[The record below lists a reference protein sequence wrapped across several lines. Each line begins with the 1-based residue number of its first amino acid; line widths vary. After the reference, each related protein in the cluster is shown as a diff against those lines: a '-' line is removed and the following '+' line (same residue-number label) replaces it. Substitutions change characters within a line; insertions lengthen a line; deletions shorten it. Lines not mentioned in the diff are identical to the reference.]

1 MSYEEKGTW
10 QYLLISIAGYVV
22 YLALVLPHLASTPVG
37 ELEYVSPMLWS
48 IVGAIV
54 VAIVLRIVVEIVWP
68 SDEHRG
74 DQRDR
79 DIARAGD
86 RVGYAF
92 LVAGAIG
99 ALLLA
104 WLEVDWFWIAN
115 AIYLGFVVM
124 AVASASVKLVAYRRG
139 GIQ

>member
-10 QYLLISIAGYVV
+10 QYLLIAVAGYVV
-22 YLALVLPHLASTPVG
+22 YLVLVLPRLADTPVG
-37 ELEYVSPMLWS
+37 DVDYAWPMLWT

-54 VAIVLRIVVEIVWP
+54 AAIVLRIVVEIVW
-68 SDEHRG
+68 SSEEHRG

-92 LVAGAIG
+92 VVAGAIG
-99 ALLLA
+99 ALLLSWA
-104 WLEVDWFWIAN
+104 EADWFWVAN
-115 AIYLGFVVM
+115 AIYLGFVLM
-124 AVASASVKLVAYRRG
+124 AVSSATVKIVAYRRG

>member
-10 QYLLISIAGYVV
+10 LYLVVSLAGYSV
-22 YLALVLPHLASTPVG
+22 YLALVLPRLAGTAVSEV
-37 ELEYVSPMLWS
+37 EYIAPMLWT

-54 VAIVLRIVVEIVWP
+54 ASIVLRIVVEIVWR
-68 SDEHRG
+68 SDEQRG

-92 LVAGAIG
+92 LVAGALG
-99 ALLLA
+99 ALVLA
-104 WLEVDWFWIAN
+104 WLEVEWFWIAN
-115 AIYLGFVVM
+115 ALYLGFVLM
-124 AVASASVKLVAYRRG
+124 ALASATVKIVAYRRG

>member
-10 QYLLISIAGYVV
+10 LYLVVSMAGYVV
-22 YLALVLPHLASTPVG
+22 YLALVLPRMAGTPIGDV
-37 ELEYVSPMLWS
+37 EYIAPMLWT

-54 VAIVLRIVVEIVWP
+54 AAIVLRIVVEIVWP

-92 LVAGAIG
+92 LVAGALG
-99 ALLLA
+99 ALVLA
-104 WLEVDWFWIAN
+104 WLDADGFWIAN
-115 AIYLGFVVM
+115 AIYLGFVLM
-124 AVASASVKLVAYRRG
+124 ALASATVKLVAYRRG

>member
-1 MSYEEKGTW
+1 VSYEEKGTW
-10 QYLLISIAGYVV
+10 QYLLISLAGYVV
-22 YLALVLPHLASTPVG
+22 YLALVLPRLAATPVADVDYF
-37 ELEYVSPMLWS
+37 EPMLWT

-54 VAIVLRIVVEIVWP
+54 ASIVLRILIEIVWP

-92 LVAGAIG
+92 LVAGALG
-99 ALLLA
+99 ALVLA

-115 AIYLGFVVM
+115 AIYLGFVLM
-124 AVASASVKLVAYRRG
+124 ALASATVKLVAYRRG

>member
-22 YLALVLPHLASTPVG
+22 YLALVLPRLAGTPVG
-37 ELEYVSPMLWS
+37 EVEYFPPMLWT

-54 VAIVLRIVVEIVWP
+54 AAIVLRIVVEIVW
-68 SDEHRG
+68 SSEEHSG

-92 LVAGAIG
+92 VVAGAIG
-99 ALLLA
+99 ALVLA
-104 WLEVDWFWIAN
+104 WAEADWFWIAN
-115 AIYLGFVVM
+115 VIYLAFVLM
-124 AVASASVKLVAYRRG
+124 AVASAIVKLIAYRRG

>member
-10 QYLLISIAGYVV
+10 QYLLISLAGYVV
-22 YLALVLPHLASTPVG
+22 YLALVLPRLAETPVG
-37 ELEYVSPMLWS
+37 DVDYFQPMLWT

-54 VAIVLRIVVEIVWP
+54 GAIVLRIVLEIVWP

-79 DIARAGD
+79 DISRAGD

-92 LVAGAIG
+92 VVAGAIG
-99 ALLLA
+99 ALVLA
-104 WLEVDWFWIAN
+104 WAEADWFWIAN
-115 AIYLGFVVM
+115 AIYLGFVLM
-124 AVASASVKLVAYRRG
+124 ALASATVKLVAYRRG

>member
-10 QYLLISIAGYVV
+10 LYLLVSAVGYGV
-22 YLALVLPHLASTPVG
+22 YLAVVLPRLAEASVARVD
-37 ELEYVSPMLWS
+37 YVAPMIWT

-54 VAIVLRIVVEIVWP
+54 VSIVLRIMLEIVWP
-68 SDEHRG
+68 SEEHRG

-92 LVAGAIG
+92 VVAGSIG
-99 ALLLA
+99 AMLFA
-104 WLEVDWFWIAN
+104 WAEVDWFWIAN
-115 AIYLGFVVM
+115 AIYLGFVLM
-124 AVASASVKLVAYRRG
+124 ALASASVKLVAYRRG